1 MPLKY
6 CRDVEIPQ
14 AIQRHESRDA
24 YVVPVILR
32 PFDWSDAPFAKLQAF
47 PKDAKPV
54 TTWAN
59 QDEAFVSVTQGIKTA
74 AKIFLENQKQKLE
87 QKKAA
92 VSQYVKKVEEI
103 LSNGDTISII
113 ERDTLDELRDELGLT
128 AEEAQHWEARAH
140 EPYKK
145 YFENLNRYRQT
156 LIKVIDQGLYPF
168 SEKIQKDLELR
179 QRDLG
184 LKAEDVERVEEP
196 ILAEAKANYEKKQ
209 QLEQRRQQQAEIDA
223 ENLRQQEQ
231 QQEIERQRQAEQEIE
246 QQRQQQQRRN
256 EEQQTDQQSKISST
270 ADPSQSVFKTQPYEF
285 EVVTAD
291 AQTKE
296 TSRSRKQ
303 AEGFS
308 LDLGNGVLLNMMSVP
323 SGEFRMGSPK
333 DAPKSEKHEQ
343 PQHSVTLPP
352 FFIGQFS
359 VTQAQWRA
367 IVDLPRVNLHL
378 NPEPANFKG
387 NNRPIEQVSWYE
399 AVEFCDR
406 LSQKTGRTFRLPT
419 EAEWEYA
426 CRAGTSTAFHF
437 GEALPETVANFNS
450 GNAITFFTKALLNQT
465 SDIGRFKV
473 ANNFGL
479 YDMHGNVWEWCAD
492 HWHNNYEGA
501 PSDSQAWLSD
511 DESQSRVLR
520 GGSWDY
526 NARSCRSASRIR
538 YTPDFRLN
546 VIGFRIAM
554 AIV

>member
-270 ADPSQSVFKTQPYEF
+270 ADPSQSVFKT
-285 EVVTAD
+285 
-291 AQTKE
+291 
-296 TSRSRKQ
+296 
-303 AEGFS
+303 
-308 LDLGNGVLLNMMSVP
+308 
-323 SGEFRMGSPK
+323 
-333 DAPKSEKHEQ
+333 
-343 PQHSVTLPP
+343 
-352 FFIGQFS
+352 
-359 VTQAQWRA
+359 
-367 IVDLPRVNLHL
+367 
-378 NPEPANFKG
+378 
-387 NNRPIEQVSWYE
+387 
-399 AVEFCDR
+399 
-406 LSQKTGRTFRLPT
+406 
-419 EAEWEYA
+419 
-426 CRAGTSTAFHF
+426 
-437 GEALPETVANFNS
+437 
-450 GNAITFFTKALLNQT
+450 
-465 SDIGRFKV
+465 
-473 ANNFGL
+473 
-479 YDMHGNVWEWCAD
+479 
-492 HWHNNYEGA
+492 
-501 PSDSQAWLSD
+501 
-511 DESQSRVLR
+511 
-520 GGSWDY
+520 
-526 NARSCRSASRIR
+526 
-538 YTPDFRLN
+538 
-546 VIGFRIAM
+546 
-554 AIV
+554 